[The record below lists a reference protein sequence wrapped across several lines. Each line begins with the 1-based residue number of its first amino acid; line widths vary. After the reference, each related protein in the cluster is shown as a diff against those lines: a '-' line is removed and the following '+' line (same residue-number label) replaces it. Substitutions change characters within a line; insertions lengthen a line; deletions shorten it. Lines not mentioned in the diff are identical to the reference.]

1 MEILPNFYNCLTDCA
16 NACECQEGKDA
27 EVDVP
32 LERLLY
38 EYGPREEVD
47 LQYVKVP
54 GRECAKYLTLDNL
67 TEILVKT

>member
-1 MEILPNFYNCLTDCA
+1 MPLTYSA
-16 NACECQEGKDA
+16 NACECEQGKDA

-47 LQYVKVP
+47 LQYCDVP
-54 GRECAKYLTLDNL
+54 G
-67 TEILVKT
+67 